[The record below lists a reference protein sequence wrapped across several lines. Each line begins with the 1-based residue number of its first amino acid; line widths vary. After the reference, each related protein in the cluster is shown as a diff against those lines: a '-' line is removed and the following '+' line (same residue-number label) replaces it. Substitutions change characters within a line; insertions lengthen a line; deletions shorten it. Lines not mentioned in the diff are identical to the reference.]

1 MSYTIIKTD
10 GSLLGVV
17 SDGTINTGLSSLTLI
32 GRNYPNYGEIV
43 ANDMIHM
50 LEHFANDTQP
60 DDPLEGQLWWD
71 TNETILKVYNGS
83 TFKVVGSANPKP
95 NNNAPANPAQ
105 GDFWW
110 DTTYSQLSVYDSA
123 VADWVLVGPERNGSG
138 AVWEQILDNTNAS
151 HDVLSL
157 KLNGVRTSII
167 SRDAEFTPA
176 NVIVG
181 YATIKAGINANTSVG
196 SGTFWGVANSSS
208 YLGTQP
214 AANYW
219 RNNQDNRGTGNLRI
233 VNDQGI
239 TVGSGLDF
247 VISANLG
254 DVDLTNTTTDGDISV
269 YTTVTGLG
277 QVRSL
282 YISGT
287 TGNVSVIGKPTTA
300 LGVATKSYVD
310 DSFTNS
316 PVLGGIP
323 TADTA
328 AAGTDTTQ
336 IATTEFVQEANVGI
350 QGYIDFA
357 NTIQSEQI
365 TLRANIADPTFT
377 GNVSAP
383 TPADLDDSTLV
394 ATTEFVQ
401 NANVALKNYVDSRD
415 TLKANIASPTFTG
428 IPAADTAATGTNT
441 TQLATTAFVQAAN
454 VGIQGYIDLGNT
466 IQSQQIS
473 LRATIADPVFTGN
486 PQAPT
491 RTFGNN
497 SSSIATT
504 GFVFAA
510 NTVMKVYVD
519 AVNVLKANIANPS
532 LTGLPRSITMPYGS
546 ANTTIATTEFVVNN
560 SGFLKNKIWDGG
572 ANAAVS
578 QTYISVVDSGA
589 GSADIVIDGYSVA
602 SATSGGFALKNGATA
617 ITQTDAY
624 NFAGNGRVATTTFV
638 KNATQWWGGSAKF
651 VSTEA
656 PVAGVNDGG
665 SNDGDFWFQREL

>member
-10 GSLLGVV
+10 GTLLGVV
-17 SDGTINTGLSSLTLI
+17 SDGTINTALSSLTLI

-50 LEHFANDTQP
+50 LEHFANNTQP

-71 TNETILKVYNGS
+71 SGENILKVYNGS

-95 NNNAPANPAQ
+95 NTNPPASPAQ

-110 DTTYSQLSVYDSA
+110 DTTYSQLYVYDSA

-138 AVWEQILDNTNAS
+138 AVWEQITDNTNAV

-167 SRDAEFTPA
+167 STDAEFTPA

-181 YATIKAGINANTSVG
+181 YTTIKTGINANTSVG
-196 SGTFWGVANSSS
+196 SATFWGLANNSS
-208 YLGTQP
+208 YLGNQP
-214 AANYW
+214 AANYF
-219 RNNQDNRGTGNLRI
+219 RTNIDNRGTGNLRI

-328 AAGTDTTQ
+328 VPGTDTTQ

-365 TLRANIADPTFT
+365 TLRANIANPIFT
-377 GNVSAP
+377 GNPQAP
-383 TPADLDDSTLV
+383 TVAAGNATTAI
-394 ATTEFVQ
+394 ATTEFVR
-401 NANVALKNYVDSRD
+401 NANLAIKGYVDNSD
-415 TLKANIASPTFTG
+415 SLKADKENPEFFG
-428 IPAADTAATGTNT
+428 IPLANTAATGTST
-441 TQLATTAFVQAAN
+441 RQLATTAFVQGAN
-454 VGIQGYIDLGNT
+454 VGLLGYIDLGNT

-491 RTFGNN
+491 ATAGNATTA
-497 SSSIATT
+497 IATT
-504 GFVFAA
+504 AFVSGA
-510 NTVMKVYVD
+510 NLALKGYVD
-519 AVNVLKANIANPS
+519 YNDTLKANIANPS

-546 ANTTIATTEFVVNN
+546 ANTTIATTEFVINN

-578 QTYISVVDSGA
+578 ETYISVSDSGA
-589 GSADIVIDGYSVA
+589 GSADIVIDGYNVA
-602 SATSGGFALKNGATA
+602 SATAGGFALKNGATA